1 MGVTGLGIVS
11 AFGTSCDVFRDA
23 LVAGRSAIAPI
34 ETFDTTGCASRLGAT
49 VTGFEP
55 TAWVAPMKLRRMDP
69 TGAYAVAASRMAI
82 DDARQP
88 LDSEGN
94 DAGGIVL
101 GTWSAGGQA
110 MQEYLAALFRSGPT
124 GVPALIFNTTVGNA
138 AASQVGLEF
147 KLRGPNTTITH
158 KEASGLAA
166 VVSAVE
172 FLRQGRASW
181 LVTGGVDSVYEL
193 FFKAHDRFGV
203 MSRRP
208 SFSAGIGPFDR
219 DRCGFVMGEGCFTL
233 HIEPAGAVPE
243 RQVTP
248 YGEIVGV
255 AASGAAVSINA
266 WPNHAEPLARTM
278 NLALADAGLDIGD
291 VDVVY
296 ASANGTRQLDAV
308 EGTALVE
315 LFGGR
320 RTVITSI
327 KGALGECG
335 ACGVASCTAA
345 LLCGRARRVP
355 PIAGLASVDPALES
369 LRFATEPIAAPGPIV
384 LVNSFASGGALFSVV
399 LRVAV

>member
-1 MGVTGLGIVS
+1 LGIVS
-11 AFGTSCDVFRDA
+11 PFGTSCDAFRDA
-23 LVAGRSAIAPI
+23 ILEGRSAIAPI
-34 ETFDTTGCASRLGAT
+34 EKFDTTGCASRLAAI

-55 TAWVAPMKLRRMDP
+55 TAFVPPMKLRRMDP
-69 TGAYAVAASRMAI
+69 TGVYAVAAARMAL

-88 LDSEGN
+88 LDSDGT
-94 DAGGIVL
+94 DAGGMVL

-110 MQEYLAALFRSGPT
+110 MQEYLAALFRSGPI

-138 AASQVGLEF
+138 AASHVGLEF

-172 FLRQGRASW
+172 FVRQGRASW

-193 FFKAHDRFGV
+193 FFKAHDRFAA

-219 DRCGFVMGEGCFTL
+219 DRCGFVMGEGCFAL
-233 HIEPAGAVPE
+233 HLEPADRVLE
-243 RQVTP
+243 RDVTP

-266 WPNHAEPLARTM
+266 WPDRAEPLMRTM
-278 NLALADAGLDIGD
+278 TLALADAGMDARD

-296 ASANGTRQLDAV
+296 ASANGTPQLDAV
-308 EGTALVE
+308 EGLALVE
-315 LFGGR
+315 LFGKR

-327 KGALGECG
+327 KGAVGECG
-335 ACGVASCTAA
+335 ASGAASCVAA
-345 LLCGRARRVP
+345 LLCGRAHRVP
-355 PIAGLASVDPALES
+355 PVAGLATVDPALES
-369 LRFATEPIAAPGPIV
+369 LHVATASIAAPGPIV